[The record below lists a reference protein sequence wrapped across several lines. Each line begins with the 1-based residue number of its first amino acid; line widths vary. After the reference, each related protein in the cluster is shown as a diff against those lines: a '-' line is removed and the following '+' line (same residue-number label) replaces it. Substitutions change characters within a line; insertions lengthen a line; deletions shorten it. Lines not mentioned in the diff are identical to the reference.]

1 MAQFSFRLLQTFGT
15 PRCKFRPSYDT
26 SHSLYEPYSTL
37 DCKNSK
43 SIVKKNAG
51 VKNKCYN
58 IGLIQ
63 RRFWLAVIRANFHF
77 LEQFKLFTQRIQIKQ
92 SCLETVKHTLIV
104 MTRTELRENRLP
116 DRGHMP
122 QSSTT
127 VLSMPK
133 IYLSLVTSVP

>member
-92 SCLETVKHTLIV
+92 SCLAACLF
-104 MTRTELRENRLP
+104 LFSSNR
-116 DRGHMP
+116 
-122 QSSTT
+122 
-127 VLSMPK
+127 
-133 IYLSLVTSVP
+133 YLSLDLGCRHSASAWKL